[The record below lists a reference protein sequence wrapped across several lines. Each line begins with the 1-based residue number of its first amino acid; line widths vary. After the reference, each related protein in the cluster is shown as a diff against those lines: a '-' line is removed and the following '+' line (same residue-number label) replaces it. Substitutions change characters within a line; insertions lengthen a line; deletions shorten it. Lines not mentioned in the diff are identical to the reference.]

1 MIHLTDGTA
10 MNYITGKVF
19 IDTNILVY
27 LLSDTEP
34 DKRKNIQSLL
44 GQIEGENPIVW
55 STQIIQEFYQ
65 VMTSKYGKEPQ
76 KIKAIIK
83 QFTTFETVINGIDT
97 INNAIDIQVLNNL
110 SFWDSLVISA
120 AVQSS
125 CSTLLTEDLNHGQNI
140 GGVMI
145 HNPFAE

>member
-1 MIHLTDGTA
+1 LIHLTDGTA